1 MTQQRCEQF
10 QPGDLVRLK
19 KFADD
24 PLRNHVAIV
33 LNVGATMLFDRM
45 KIQFFKTSRP
55 EMADPLHWELVSR
68 A

>member
-1 MTQQRCEQF
+1 MEQF
-10 QPGDLVRLK
+10 KVGDLVRLK

-45 KIQFFKTSRP
+45 KIQFFSSDRP